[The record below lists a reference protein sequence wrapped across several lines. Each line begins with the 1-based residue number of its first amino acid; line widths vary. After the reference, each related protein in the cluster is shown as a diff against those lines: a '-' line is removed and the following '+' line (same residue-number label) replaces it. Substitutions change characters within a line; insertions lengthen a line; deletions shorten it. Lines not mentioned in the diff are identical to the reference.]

1 MTAAVRVEP
10 TTTASKSVRGGGVAL
25 FLTGRMFNAEIGL
38 LNADGVAIPYLV
50 EAFPQL
56 NSDGWRIL
64 PDGRMETIY
73 RLKSNLTWHDGT
85 PLTTEDFAFS
95 WRVYSWP
102 ELGVTGA
109 PINLMESVTARDP
122 RTLVINWKQPFV
134 EAGSLSD
141 RGSFPPL
148 PRHILEPSFT
158 AGQAEPFASHLFW
171 TTQYVGLGPFKMDRW
186 EPGAFIE
193 GSAYDAHVLG
203 RPKVD
208 RIKVLFMPDSNVV
221 LASLLAREVTLSA
234 DTSLRAAQVPTVLK
248 EWGPGG
254 GSAVSH
260 PNQYRAVIAQQRA
273 EYAAPR
279 SLLDNRVR
287 KALNFAIDKDPINQA
302 IYDGQSVSSDIWI
315 PPTSATGRAIDAVI
329 AKYPLDPRRSEQM
342 MGEVGFRKGGDGM
355 YANAEGRFSTEI
367 KTNAASDNEGEM
379 ASLAAGWRQLGFD
392 IRETVLPA
400 ALAQDNEARAT
411 YSGLYSFNS
420 GLGESQAIGY
430 TSSRIA
436 RAENRWQGGN
446 RAGWSNPDYDRFVE
460 TFNTSLDRAER
471 TRLLTDM
478 ARIYTEDLA
487 AISLFFRTQPWVF
500 NSTLTG
506 PKLVP
511 AETNMTWNIYEWEL
525 TR

>member
-1 MTAAVRVEP
+1 MRSCRSVILALVVLTVGCNAPTASQSDGSAAPASQQPQRTLTAAVRVEP

-56 NSDGWRIL
+56 NSDGWRIF

-208 RIKVLFMPDSNVV
+208 R
-221 LASLLAREVTLSA
+221 
-234 DTSLRAAQVPTVLK
+234 
-248 EWGPGG
+248 
-254 GSAVSH
+254 
-260 PNQYRAVIAQQRA
+260 
-273 EYAAPR
+273 
-279 SLLDNRVR
+279 
-287 KALNFAIDKDPINQA
+287 
-302 IYDGQSVSSDIWI
+302 
-315 PPTSATGRAIDAVI
+315 
-329 AKYPLDPRRSEQM
+329 
-342 MGEVGFRKGGDGM
+342 
-355 YANAEGRFSTEI
+355 
-367 KTNAASDNEGEM
+367 
-379 ASLAAGWRQLGFD
+379 
-392 IRETVLPA
+392 
-400 ALAQDNEARAT
+400 
-411 YSGLYSFNS
+411 
-420 GLGESQAIGY
+420 
-430 TSSRIA
+430 
-436 RAENRWQGGN
+436 
-446 RAGWSNPDYDRFVE
+446 FVE

-471 TRLLTDM
+471 TGLLTDM